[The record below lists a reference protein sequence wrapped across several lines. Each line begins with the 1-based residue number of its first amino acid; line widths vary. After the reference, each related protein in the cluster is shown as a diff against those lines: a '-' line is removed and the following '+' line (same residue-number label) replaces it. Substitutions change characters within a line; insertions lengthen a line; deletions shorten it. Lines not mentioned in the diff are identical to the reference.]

1 MPPSDPIRIND
12 DDLFS
17 DSVEDYLDVQDGLRR
32 ELHDTEPQPL
42 FQRIFFSSWFYLSLA
57 SGLGAFIAWLFI
69 VEPLIDDV
77 ETQRQFIRR
86 LLYLKYGSQFFSK
99 DLIHESNP
107 FALLIFPAVTGG
119 VGLFLGAAE
128 GVMCRNLRRA
138 ALSGLIG
145 LAIGFFGGA
154 ILSFPS
160 GLIYGTMEEFSVELD
175 EEIRKDE
182 GITEA
187 ERAWATAEQR
197 LFAGEDYMV
206 VEYWLVAE
214 MTRIKPAPKKFA
226 FLLQM
231 IGRSLAWA
239 ICAIAAGLGQGIATK
254 SKKVV
259 LNGVVGGVLGGL
271 LGGMLFDPIDFLLA
285 PRSGEADVSRMVGFT
300 LIGLFVGLFVGL
312 VEGWTKSAWL
322 LMRQGPLAGKQFV
335 LFRDTTT
342 LGSSPKADVYLFKDE
357 VIEPEHATITNR
369 GGRFEIVDL
378 DTPDGTYVNG
388 QPIRKHILQTGDQI
402 SLGRTVLEF
411 TIKEQ

>member
-1 MPPSDPIRIND
+1 MAPSDPIRIRE

-17 DSVEDYLDVQDGLRR
+17 DSVEEYLDVQDGLRR
-32 ELHDTEPQPL
+32 DLYESDPQPL
-42 FQRIFFSSWFYLSLA
+42 LVRIVFSSWFYLAIA
-57 SGLGAFIAWLFI
+57 SGIGAFLAWAVI
-69 VEPLIDDV
+69 VEPLIDDS

-86 LLYLKYGSQFFSK
+86 VFYFKYQGQFFSK
-99 DLIHESNP
+99 ELIHEDSP
-107 FALLIFPAVTGG
+107 FSLLIFPAVTAG

-145 LAIGFFGGA
+145 LAIGFFAGIVLA
-154 ILSFPS
+154 LPS
-160 GLIYGTMEEFSVELD
+160 TLIYGTMEDFSADVDAEMQD
-175 EEIRKDE
+175 GEADMEARN
-182 GITEA
+182 TWQTA
-187 ERAWATAEQR
+187 ERR
-197 LFAGEDYMV
+197 LLAGEDYMV
-206 VEYWLVAE
+206 VEDWLVGE
-214 MTRIKPAPKKFA
+214 LNRINPAPRKFA

-271 LGGMLFDPIDFLLA
+271 LGGLLFDPIYFLLTPA
-285 PRSGEADVSRMVGFT
+285 SGEADLSRMIGFT

-388 QPIRKHILQTGDQI
+388 QPIRKQILQTGDQI

>member
-1 MPPSDPIRIND
+1 MSPSDPIRISEN
-12 DDLFS
+12 DLFS

-42 FQRIFFSSWFYLSLA
+42 LVRIFFSSWFYLALA
-57 SGLGAFIAWLFI
+57 SGIGAFVAWLAM
-69 VEPLIDDV
+69 EPLINDI
-77 ETQRQFIRR
+77 ESMRQEIRVQFYTR
-86 LLYLKYGSQFFSK
+86 YGAQFFSP
-99 DLIHESNP
+99 DIIQQFNP
-107 FALLIFPAVTGG
+107 FFLLVFPAVTGG

-128 GVMCRNLRRA
+128 GVMCRNIRRA
-138 ALSGLIG
+138 FLSGLIG

-154 ILSFPS
+154 VLVFPS
-160 GLIYGTMEEFSVELD
+160 SLVYGLMTQFSED
-175 EEIRKDE
+175 TDE
-182 GITEA
+182 GSIEAAQAWENA
-187 ERAWATAEQR
+187 ERR
-197 LFAGEDYMV
+197 LLAGEDYMV
-206 VEYWLVAE
+206 VEDWLVAE
-214 MTRIKPAPKKFA
+214 LNRINPAPKKFA
-226 FLLQM
+226 FLLQL

-271 LGGMLFDPIDFLLA
+271 LGGMLFDPIYFLLA
-285 PRSGEADVSRMVGFT
+285 SESGEANLSRMVGFT
-300 LIGLFVGLFVGL
+300 LIGVFVGLFVGL

-388 QPIRKHILQTGDQI
+388 QPIRKQILQTGDQI